1 VGLGFHQGHLT
12 LETVTTIV
20 RAEKLLYGGNGAGTW
35 LRELNPSAED
45 VDIYRAD
52 GTARSRV
59 VAFYGSASTA
69 VYPAAVAYRR
79 AKAEGYEARMLPA
92 ISTAEMLFCGPR
104 HSPQSCQMAVLNPRA
119 FPIAEPD
126 LFKKK

>member
-1 VGLGFHQGHLT
+1 VA
-12 LETVTTIV
+12 TVV
-20 RAEKLLYGGNGAGTW
+20 RAERLLDGGRGAGTW
-35 LRELNPSAED
+35 LRDLYPSAEG

-52 GTARSRV
+52 GAARCRF

-69 VYPAAVAYRR
+69 VSPAAVAYRR

>member
-1 VGLGFHQGHLT
+1 MTEMTDAVTTTIRTAPAANPQSPDHSRGQAQSRTGRGSLTICGLGFHQGHLT

-79 AKAEGYEARMLPA
+79 AKAEGYEAR
-92 ISTAEMLFCGPR
+92 
-104 HSPQSCQMAVLNPRA
+104 
-119 FPIAEPD
+119 
-126 LFKKK
+126 